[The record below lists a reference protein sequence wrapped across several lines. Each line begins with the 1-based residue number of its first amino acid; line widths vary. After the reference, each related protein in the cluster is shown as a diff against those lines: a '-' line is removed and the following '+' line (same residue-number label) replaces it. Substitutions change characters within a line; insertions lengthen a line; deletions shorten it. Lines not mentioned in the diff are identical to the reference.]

1 MRSAMLYLRL
11 VQCTQAYLAGRG
23 IYYSYFAII
32 NLQKYEDA
40 AKKLAEWSNEADRQ
54 LHKTRTTQTSGA
66 VTVSIAEIPLNGSL
80 KSLTNSYVL

>member
-1 MRSAMLYLRL
+1 MLYLRL